1 MKLAHIKKLRKNLK
15 NIQSLEKNL
24 VYMKILIF
32 SIRIIINNT
41 LFKYS
46 INVRRNDHFL
56 LFLCNVTYII
66 FFNNNPRIISLVSI
80 EMY

>member
-1 MKLAHIKKLRKNLK
+1 MKNQNILTYIKKLRKNLK
-15 NIQSLEKNL
+15 NVQSLGKNL
-24 VYMKILIF
+24 VYVEFLVF
-32 SIRIIINNT
+32 SIRIIINNM

-66 FFNNNPRIISLVSI
+66 F
-80 EMY
+80 